1 MLTNIIMNRG
11 FLFLFLKLG
20 HCLVF
25 LLLLLLLFLFFH
37 FPFLQHIPPTA
48 AAASVGYGVT

>member
-1 MLTNIIMNRG
+1 MNRG

-37 FPFLQHIPPTA
+37 FPFLQHLPPTA
-48 AAASVGYGVT
+48 AAASVGYGVTRGPSWT